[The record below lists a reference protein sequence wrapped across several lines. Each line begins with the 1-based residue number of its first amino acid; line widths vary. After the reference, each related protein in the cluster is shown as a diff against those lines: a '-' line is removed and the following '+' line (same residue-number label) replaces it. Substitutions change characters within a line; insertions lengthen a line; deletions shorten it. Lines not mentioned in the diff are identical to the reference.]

1 MKIWIDISNAPH
13 VRFFKDVIKHL
24 EAEGEDVI
32 VTARQFGDI
41 HKLLEMYDIDFISVG
56 KHGVSL
62 YDKLR
67 ESTQR
72 VYNLVDI
79 IHDEKVD
86 VALSKHSI
94 ELPRIS
100 FGLGI
105 PSLYV
110 LDNEHALA
118 ANKLTLPLCDRII
131 TPNIIDFWK
140 LMKFGADP
148 NTIIPYDGTSE
159 LMHFKS
165 FEYNDNVFND
175 LNLDLN
181 HNKTILMRPEPS
193 LASYLDADCRKSV
206 LSPIVDELKNVAN
219 ILILP
224 RFKEQAEIFEGIENV
239 SILKPPVDT
248 SSIIKK
254 ADLVIGAGGTMN
266 REAAILQ
273 TPVISCYPGET
284 LSVDQYYINK
294 GLMYRSNDA
303 DDVINKALDFIVNP
317 HEKVNVE
324 TDDLFQI
331 IIDNLYDLAEKG
343 K

>member
-1 MKIWIDISNAPH
+1 
-13 VRFFKDVIKHL
+13 
-24 EAEGEDVI
+24 
-32 VTARQFGDI
+32 
-41 HKLLEMYDIDFISVG
+41 
-56 KHGVSL
+56 
-62 YDKLR
+62 
-67 ESTQR
+67 

-79 IHDEKVD
+79 IHGEKVD

-94 ELPRIS
+94 ELPRIT

-131 TPNIIDFWK
+131 TPDIIDFWK

-148 NTIIPYDGTSE
+148 NTIIPYNGTSE

-165 FEYNDNVFND
+165 FKYNDNVFDD
-175 LNLDLN
+175 LNLDLT
-181 HNKTILMRPEPS
+181 HPKTILMRPEPS

-294 GLMYRSNDA
+294 GLMYRSIDS
-303 DDVINKALDFIVNP
+303 DDVIEKALDFIVNP
-317 HEKVNVE
+317 HEKIDVK
-324 TDDLFQI
+324 TDDLFQV
-331 IIDNLYDLAEKG
+331 IIDNLYDLARNG

>member
-1 MKIWIDISNAPH
+1 M
-13 VRFFKDVIKHL
+13 
-24 EAEGEDVI
+24 
-32 VTARQFGDI
+32 
-41 HKLLEMYDIDFISVG
+41 EMYDIDFISVG

-62 YDKLR
+62 YDKLK
-67 ESTQR
+67 ESTSR
-72 VYNLVDI
+72 VYNLVDV

-131 TPNIIDFWK
+131 TPQIIDMWK

-148 NTIIPYDGTSE
+148 NSIISYNGTSE
-159 LMHFKS
+159 LMHFKD
-165 FEYNDNVFND
+165 FQYNDNIFDD
-175 LNLDLN
+175 LNLNLT
-181 HNKTILMRPEPS
+181 HPKTILMRPEPS
-193 LASYLDADCRKSV
+193 LASYLDADCSKSV
-206 LSPIVDELKNVAN
+206 LSPIVDELKDFAN

-224 RFKEQAEIFEGIENV
+224 RFKEQARIFEGIEGV

-248 SSIIKK
+248 SNIIKK
-254 ADLVIGAGGTMN
+254 CDLVIGAGGTMN

-284 LSVDQYYINK
+284 LSVDQYYIDK
-294 GLMYRSNDA
+294 GLMYRSQDT
-303 DDVINKALDFIVNP
+303 DEVIHKALEFIVNP
-317 HEKVNVE
+317 HKQIDLK

-331 IIDNLYDLAEKG
+331 IIDNLYDLAKNG